1 MRTVPVKMRFSPLTI
16 NVDDTFHLLKVSE
29 LILLRETI
37 LSRCR
42 AWKDC
47 HKDDANDVRVA
58 AGDNY
63 NDVIVEN
70 ISENQ
75 KRELYGYLKSSGSAF
90 DDVAMDLRQ
99 VD

>member
-37 LSRCR
+37 LTRCN
-42 AWKDC
+42 AWKEC
-47 HKDDANDVRVA
+47 HREADKVRIA
-58 AGDNY
+58 SGDGY
-63 NDVIVEN
+63 NDVVVEN